1 MQWCLAAHNGRLDS
15 LPYYALSW
23 TLTSISVVEP
33 GKIFSSLSEI
43 IATSLFADRRYLS
56 LVPLTCR
63 SIDYIGTKGL
73 YENSWCVVAEA
84 SSQLVT
90 SHKSSHSQI
99 VTALIRFTRAD
110 DSGGSKAFI
119 RVCLYVYS
127 SARQNQNGW
136 TIITKL
142 PTDIIHHEAT
152 HLILDQKVKGQGH
165 RVTKCKNILVEGN
178 RMAVV
183 SLHSIECSRL
193 VIMCYYLLSFGN
205 QLLYMADRPMYN
217 VHNV

>member
-99 VTALIRFTRAD
+99 VTALIRSTRAD

-165 RVTKCKNILVEGN
+165 RVTKCKKHFSWRQSNGRCEFALYWVQPSSYH
-178 RMAVV
+178 V
-183 SLHSIECSRL
+183 
-193 VIMCYYLLSFGN
+193 LLFAIVWKSATVHG
-205 QLLYMADRPMYN
+205 RPSY
-217 VHNV
+217 V